1 MLHGRRLRDTY
12 CSRIQLNSHPTEGG
26 TQVDVKK
33 DKKKP
38 EEEYFAR
45 VEFDKRQKALKEK
58 QSRIQQ
64 EERTRLKE
72 DHWMHC
78 PKCGMEMVEITFEG
92 IHVDKCS
99 ECLGIFFDNG
109 EVDQLIEKNKH
120 GFLSRMTSIFND

>member
-1 MLHGRRLRDTY
+1 
-12 CSRIQLNSHPTEGG
+12 
-26 TQVDVKK
+26 VDVKK
-33 DKKKP
+33 DKTKP

-58 QSRIQQ
+58 QRRFQK
-64 EERTRLKE
+64 EERKRRKE
-72 DHWMHC
+72 EHWMQC

-109 EVDQLIEKNKH
+109 EIEQLIEKNKP
-120 GFLSRMTSIFND
+120 GFLSRMTAIFSG